1 MSQAPTAQDAELI
14 LKLYDL
20 RREAESRKARNWW
33 FGFWPEKA
41 DDVVKIA
48 TAIGAQE
55 NAWFRQVSGYWEMA
69 AALVLHGT
77 VNRDLFLEPS
87 ISGEMFVMFSKIH
100 PFLEELREKLRTPTA
115 FRNVERLIMTSQG
128 GPERVEQI
136 RERLARLRNSS
147 QPAVA

>member
-1 MSQAPTAQDAELI
+1 MSQAPTAADAELI

-20 RREAESRKARNWW
+20 RREAESRKARSWW

-41 DDVVKIA
+41 DDIVKIA
-48 TAIGAQE
+48 TAMGSQE

-77 VNRDLFLEPS
+77 INRDLFLEPS
-87 ISGEMFVMFSKIH
+87 ISGEMFVIFAKIH
-100 PFLEELREKLRTPTA
+100 PFLPELREKLRTPTA

-128 GPERVEQI
+128 GPERIEQI
-136 RERLARLRNSS
+136 QERLARLRKQS
-147 QPAVA
+147 AVA

>member
-1 MSQAPTAQDAELI
+1 MSQAPTAADAELI

-20 RREAESRKARNWW
+20 RREAESRKARSWW

-48 TAIGAQE
+48 SAIGTQE

-87 ISGEMFVMFSKIH
+87 ISGEMFVIFAKIR
-100 PFLEELREKLRTPTA
+100 PFLEELREKLRSPTA

-128 GPERVEQI
+128 GPERVEQLQ
-136 RERLARLRNSS
+136 ERLARLRKQS
-147 QPAVA
+147 AVA